1 MKEIKIINKIYKDT
15 TNSCQPDLV
24 YIPTSEDYLGN
35 LNCMMFNI
43 EKREVLG
50 IYSLKKVDI
59 ENGRFVSIG
68 SVKMTL
74 NINKREDKNA

>member
-1 MKEIKIINKIYKDT
+1 MKEIKITEQIYKDT
-15 TNSCQPDLV
+15 TNHCQPGLV

-35 LNCMMFNI
+35 LNCMMFNT

-50 IYSLKKVDI
+50 IYSLKKTDI

-68 SVKMTL
+68 SVKMNL
-74 NINKREDKNA
+74 NFNKKEDDNA